1 MDLDAV
7 YMEYPKCWSAHGPF
21 SCSWSRIQ
29 INYSIRT
36 KQPIM
41 SDEWK
46 TYMYTGHSV
55 CAVFEQICDYKIE
68 KGFLNFVKYREVLK
82 FKENI
87 PTQKGLN
94 LWLYSSKLFHQVIY
108 DFCDV
113 YCSAD
118 CRKVCCIMTMMMIQ
132 T

>member
-1 MDLDAV
+1 MENLHWTFSVRSIWADL
-7 YMEYPKCWSAHGPF
+7 WLQNG
-21 SCSWSRIQ
+21 
-29 INYSIRT
+29 
-36 KQPIM
+36 
-41 SDEWK
+41 
-46 TYMYTGHSV
+46 
-55 CAVFEQICDYKIE
+55 
-68 KGFLNFVKYREVLK
+68 KGFLIFVKYREVLK

-118 CRKVCCIMTMMMIQ
+118 CRKVCCIMTMMIIQ

>member
-1 MDLDAV
+1 
-7 YMEYPKCWSAHGPF
+7 
-21 SCSWSRIQ
+21 
-29 INYSIRT
+29 
-36 KQPIM
+36 M

-46 TYMYTGHSV
+46 TYTGHSV
-55 CAVFEQICDYKIE
+55 CAVFEQICDYKAE
-68 KGFLNFVKYREVLK
+68 KVFLIFVKYREVLK

-108 DFCDV
+108 DFWDM
-113 YCSAD
+113 YCRAD
-118 CRKVCCIMTMMMIQ
+118 CRKVRCVMTMMIIQ

>member
-1 MDLDAV
+1 
-7 YMEYPKCWSAHGPF
+7 
-21 SCSWSRIQ
+21 
-29 INYSIRT
+29 
-36 KQPIM
+36 M

-46 TYMYTGHSV
+46 TYTGHSL

-118 CRKVCCIMTMMMIQ
+118 CRKVCCIMTMTIIQ
-132 T
+132 TLFK